1 MVNTRFISVLIGL
14 ALLFVVIQHQIVN
27 YSIPQVKMI
36 DNREVECLAR
46 NIYFEARNQ
55 PTRGQEAVAHVTLNR
70 LKSGKHGN
78 SICEVVYQPYAFSW
92 TLDRFKS
99 KAQLKEIKAEAL
111 ANEIAFKTM
120 LGETEDPTNGATHYH
135 ANYVKPY
142 WSKRLEKKVRIQD
155 HIFYE

>member
-1 MVNTRFISVLIGL
+1 MVNRKIISLFLGL
-14 ALLFVVIQHQIVN
+14 GLFLFVIQQKILTDVTITHE
-27 YSIPQVKMI
+27 I
-36 DNREVECLAR
+36 DNSEVECLAR

-55 PTRGQEAVAHVTLNR
+55 PIKGQEAVAHVTLNR

-111 ANEIAFKTM
+111 ANEIAFKTI

-135 ANYVKPY
+135 ANYIKPY